1 MREYLIKGIE
11 KIGID
16 ISEKAIDKLLKYFQ
30 ILKDYNSHTNL
41 TAIRD
46 DKGIIEKHFLDSLLV
61 QKNILKYIEGNEKAI
76 DIGTGAGF
84 PGMVL
89 AIINPNIQFTLLDS
103 VGKKTKFLE
112 LVKNELFLENV
123 EIINDRAENYINGN
137 REKYDFGFCRGV
149 SRLNVILEYEI
160 PFLKVNGRFFPQK
173 LEYEKELEEAKN
185 ALKILEC
192 EYIEVFQEELPF
204 SKDKRA
210 ILNILKKAKNDEN
223 YPRKNGKPL
232 KKPL

>member
-16 ISEKAIDKLLKYFQ
+16 ISEETIDKLLKYFQ

-61 QKNILKYIEGNEKAI
+61 QKNILKYIKGNEKAI

-192 EYIEVFQEELPF
+192 EYIEVFQEKLPF
-204 SKDKRA
+204 SKDKRV
-210 ILNILKKAKNDEN
+210 ILNILKKAKNDEK